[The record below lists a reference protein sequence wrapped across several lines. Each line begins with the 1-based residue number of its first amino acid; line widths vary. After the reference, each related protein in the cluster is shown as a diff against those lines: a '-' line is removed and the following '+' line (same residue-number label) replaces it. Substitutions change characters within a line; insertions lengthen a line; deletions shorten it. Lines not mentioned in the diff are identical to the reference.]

1 MSWLPFCL
9 KSSLCAQYFVRTVHQ
24 ETSKRK
30 TSRINKL
37 QYSGKYNREY
47 TPSSPHH
54 QTIQLLQTYKWLV
67 GTSVHIGTSWLVKI
81 VDLAVRFLQQ
91 GLKWNTRSVKIASEP
106 EHFFIIFQ
114 VIFVF
119 SVILYMHFHTFLLF
133 VCIYCLLVLFPLVFI
148 DPQKVHID
156 INIII
161 FSVKIIEE
169 LEPSGESR
177 TGNGKCECRHRVG
190 SCRRNMLKPP

>member
-54 QTIQLLQTYKWLV
+54 QTIQLLQTYTWLF

-114 VIFVF
+114 VIFCIFCNPYAF
-119 SVILYMHFHTFLLF
+119 SYIFAICLHLLSL
-133 VCIYCLLVLFPLVFI
+133 IVLFPLWEVFI
-148 DPQKVHID
+148 ETEMV
-156 INIII
+156 
-161 FSVKIIEE
+161 
-169 LEPSGESR
+169 
-177 TGNGKCECRHRVG
+177 NGDYI
-190 SCRRNMLKPP
+190 SSY

>member
-67 GTSVHIGTSWLVKI
+67 GTSVQVYNCTYWYILVGKDCESCCKI
-81 VDLAVRFLQQ
+81 LTT
-91 GLKWNTRSVKIASEP
+91 GIEM
-106 EHFFIIFQ
+106 E
-114 VIFVF
+114 
-119 SVILYMHFHTFLLF
+119 HTFGKDRLRARTLFHHFPSDFCIFCNPLYAFSYIFAICLHLLSLSI
-133 VCIYCLLVLFPLVFI
+133 V
-148 DPQKVHID
+148 
-156 INIII
+156 
-161 FSVKIIEE
+161 S
-169 LEPSGESR
+169 
-177 TGNGKCECRHRVG
+177 
-190 SCRRNMLKPP
+190 SCVY